1 MDDRYDVIV
10 VGAGNAGLS
19 AAAATSKGGL
29 KTLLLERNILPG
41 GCATSFCR
49 GRFEFEASLH
59 ELANVG
65 TKEQNGSIRRLF
77 DSLGADVGWCTE
89 QTAFRVL
96 ADGHGGY
103 DATMPSG
110 MEAFCDEMERQ
121 VPGCRDS
128 VVTVFKLAEE
138 MNAAIAY
145 LSSGK
150 ADPNVLMNEHADF
163 MRMASHSVDEC
174 LEALQMPAKAQNI
187 LKTYWPYIGAKTS
200 ELDFAHYAL
209 LLERYI
215 RTFPAMPEMRSH
227 ELSLALEKAIRD
239 SGGDIWYNCEVTEL
253 LFDGE
258 TICGVAAGE
267 RKWYAG
273 HIVLN
278 CFPSTAYS
286 QLMEASKVP
295 EKAAKIDSARRPGSL
310 FFTVNLGLNRSCD
323 ELGIGDYSVFLFDSP
338 DAGQQYDTL
347 FDTERSF
354 IIANCLNKVVP
365 NASPK
370 GTCMLFLTTMLT
382 EEAWGE
388 VKPEEYKR
396 VKNRIAKRMIE
407 TYERRLGASVSP
419 YIEEIVIAAPPTF
432 ARYLNTPDGTPYGYH
447 IQPWDSM
454 KTRIMNATNKAII
467 DGLYFVGAHAER
479 SDGYS
484 STYANGRSVGER
496 IVREVQ
502 KNVGA

>member
-1 MDDRYDVIV
+1 MDNRYDVIV

-29 KTLLLERNILPG
+29 KTLLLEKNMLPG
-41 GCATSFCR
+41 GCATGFRR

-65 TKEQNGSIRRLF
+65 TKEQSGSIRRMF
-77 DSLGADVGWCTE
+77 DSLGADISWCTE
-89 QTAFRVL
+89 KNAFRVI
-96 ADGHGGY
+96 ADGSDGY
-103 DATMPSG
+103 DVAVPSG
-110 MEAFCDEMERQ
+110 VEAFCDEMERQ

-128 VVTVFKLAEE
+128 VMTVFQLAEK
-138 MNAAIAY
+138 MNAAISY

-150 ADPNVLMNEHADF
+150 VDPNVLLTAHTDF

-174 LEALQMPAKAQNI
+174 LDALHMPKKAQNI

-209 LLERYI
+209 VLERYI
-215 RTFPAMPEMRSH
+215 RIFPAVPEMRSH

-239 SGGDIWYNCEVTEL
+239 NGGEVFYNCEVTKL

-258 TICGVAAGE
+258 KVCGAAVGNTQ
-267 RKWYAG
+267 WYAD

-278 CFPSTAYS
+278 CFPTTAYS
-286 QLMEASKVP
+286 QLIEASKIP
-295 EKAAKIDSARRPGSL
+295 KKAVMLDNARQIGSL
-310 FFTVNLGLNRSCD
+310 FFTVYLGLNRSCD

-338 DAGQQYDTL
+338 DAGKQYDTL
-347 FDTERSF
+347 NDTEHSF
-354 IIANCLNKVVP
+354 VIVNCLNKVVP
-365 NASPK
+365 DASPK

-382 EEAWGE
+382 ENAWGD
-388 VKPEEYKR
+388 VKPEAYKK

-407 TYERRLGASVSP
+407 TYEHKLGISVSP
-419 YIEEIVIAAPPTF
+419 YIEEIAIAAPPTF
-432 ARYLNTPDGTPYGYH
+432 ARYLNTPNGTPYGYQ
-447 IQPWDSM
+447 IKPWDTMIS
-454 KTRIMNATNKAII
+454 RIMNAKNERFI

-496 IVREVQ
+496 IVREVK
-502 KNVGA
+502 KNG